1 MTDQYSN
8 MLYIKGYRKEARHKR
23 VGTMTPFIQ
32 SSKTGKTTPW

>member
-8 MLYIKGYRKEARHKR
+8 MLYIKGCRKEARHKR

-32 SSKTGKTTPW
+32 SFKTGKTTPW